1 MAKNAE
7 KTDHKDIRK
16 LEEEFSNFFEDLMY
30 DRGGSPLL
38 GRIFA
43 LCVLTT
49 GSKPLLQKDLVDK
62 FQVNP
67 STISRNLKE
76 LETWGLL
83 DRRREPGSR
92 EWKYQVE
99 STSFLELL
107 VNKFEEHAGTLKDR
121 KDALNRIRTHWG
133 TTLSEKSKETLEGK
147 RTLQIL
153 EFLIEWMGIVEL
165 ELDSFIESIHQRFL
179 EMEKRED
186 RFSDIFQSL

>member
-1 MAKNAE
+1 MGNNKKENE
-7 KTDHKDIRK
+7 FKDIRK

-43 LCVLTT
+43 LCILT
-49 GSKPLLQKDLVDK
+49 SAQKPLLQKDLVDK

-76 LETWGLL
+76 LENWGLL

-99 STSFLELL
+99 PTSFLELL
-107 VNKFEEHAGTLKDR
+107 VNKFEENAEMLKDR
-121 KDALNRIRTHWG
+121 EDALKRIRTHWG
-133 TTLSEKSKETLEGK
+133 STLSKESKETKEGK

-153 EFLIEWMGIVEL
+153 DFLIEWITIVED
-165 ELDSFIESIHQRFL
+165 ELDTFIQTIHKRFL
-179 EMEKRED
+179 EMEKQNE
-186 RFSDIFQSL
+186 RFSELF

>member
-1 MAKNAE
+1 MNDESE
-7 KTDHKDIRK
+7 KIVKKDVIK
-16 LEEEFSNFFEDLMY
+16 LEEEISNFFEDLMY

-49 GSKPLLQKDLVDK
+49 LKEPLLQKDLVDK

-76 LETWGLL
+76 LENWRLI

-99 STSFLELL
+99 PTSFLELL
-107 VNKFEEHAGTLKDR
+107 VNEFEVNAGTLRERGSGLK
-121 KDALNRIRTHWG
+121 RIREHWG
-133 TTLSEKSKETLEGK
+133 KTLSKESKETKEGK

-153 EFLIEWMGIVEL
+153 DFLIDWMSIVES
-165 ELDSFIESIHQRFL
+165 ELDSFIQTLHRRFL
-179 EMEKRED
+179 EMEKGNE
-186 RFSDIFQSL
+186 RFSDIF